1 MESNELIILAKSL
14 KNICDGVHFSK
25 VGDLEP
31 AVLLKIDFLHRYFAR
46 ILLTFKE
53 KAILKNSTYW
63 LFVNLSG
70 RKESMIFWLQRMN
83 KIFKCLNSLLIAL
96 HSFHPWCIFWGKF
109 TKSRIVIFFK
119 KKKMN
124 LLRKVNMFSLVSFI
138 VKCHA
143 FQANTVNELQYT
155 VYSKRVITV
164 YSIQWTNHSILY
176 IQISNNNFCNF
187 AIPFDPPLLWTALH
201 KKWSFPLRIPLVNVT
216 KSIMENFNFCAI
228 L

>member
-31 AVLLKIDFLHRYFAR
+31 ATLLKIDFLHRYFAR
-46 ILLTFKE
+46 VLLTFKE

-63 LFVNLSG
+63 LFMNLSG

-109 TKSRIVIFFK
+109 TKSRIMIFFK

-124 LLRKVNMFSLVSFI
+124 LLRKVNMFSLVSLSKSKSFTR
-138 VKCHA
+138 VVRVVHRKVSCFSSKH
-143 FQANTVNELQYT
+143 
-155 VYSKRVITV
+155 SKRITV
-164 YSIQWTNHSILY
+164 YSIQ
-176 IQISNNNFCNF
+176 
-187 AIPFDPPLLWTALH
+187 
-201 KKWSFPLRIPLVNVT
+201 
-216 KSIMENFNFCAI
+216 
-228 L
+228 